1 MCVYFQNFKY
11 IYCMESSALTTIFL
25 PVALGII
32 MLGLGL
38 SLSVED
44 FKRVVKYPKVI
55 FIGLF
60 CQMFILPIVCFV
72 IVKGFNLDPEL
83 AVGLMLLAASPGG
96 STANLFSHLANGDVA
111 LNISLTA
118 FNSVLSL
125 LMLPLIVN
133 FSLDY
138 FMESG
143 QVIPMQF
150 KKIIE
155 VFAIVLVPVTFGMFI
170 KSWKPIVSE
179 KLDKPVKIISAIFLV
194 LIIISAIIKEKSH
207 IIEYFQQIGF
217 PALLF
222 NVLSLAVGY
231 YLPRILNIGK
241 KQAIAIGMEIGIH
254 NGTMAIFIATT
265 VLNNSVMSIP
275 PAIYSLIMF
284 ITAGLFGYLVNNRK
298 VKS

>member
-1 MCVYFQNFKY
+1 
-11 IYCMESSALTTIFL
+11 MESSALTTIFL
-25 PVALGII
+25 PAALGII

-72 IVKGFNLDPEL
+72 IVKGFNLAPEL

-231 YLPRILNIGK
+231 YLPRMLNIGK

>member
-1 MCVYFQNFKY
+1 
-11 IYCMESSALTTIFL
+11 MESSAITTIFL

-38 SLSVED
+38 SLTIAD
-44 FKRVVKYPKVI
+44 FQRVVKFPKVI

-60 CQMFILPIVCFV
+60 CQMILLPVVCFS
-72 IVKGFNLDPEL
+72 IAKGFGLAPEL

-118 FNSVLSL
+118 FNSILSI

-133 FSLDY
+133 FSIDY

-143 QVIPMQF
+143 QVVPLQF

-155 VFAIVLVPVTFGMFI
+155 VFAIVLVPVGIGMIVNAKNPSISI
-170 KSWKPIVSE
+170 KLE
-179 KLDKPVKIISAIFLV
+179 KPVKILSAIFLV
-194 LIIISAIIKEKSH
+194 LIIVSAIIKEKAH
-207 IIEYFQQIGF
+207 IVDYFQQIGI

-222 NVLSLAVGY
+222 NVLSLGIGY
-231 YLPRILNIGK
+231 FIPRMLKIGK

-275 PAIYSLIMF
+275 PAIYSLIM
-284 ITAGLFGYLVNNRK
+284 IVTAGMFGYFVSKRTVEN
-298 VKS
+298 

>member
-1 MCVYFQNFKY
+1 
-11 IYCMESSALTTIFL
+11 MESSAITTIFL

-38 SLSVED
+38 SLTIAD
-44 FKRVVKYPKVI
+44 FQRVVKFPKVI

-60 CQMFILPIVCFV
+60 CQMIILPVVCFS
-72 IVKGFNLDPEL
+72 IAKGFGLAPEL

-118 FNSVLSL
+118 FNSILSI

-133 FSLDY
+133 FSIDY

-143 QVIPMQF
+143 QVVPLQF

-155 VFAIVLVPVTFGMFI
+155 VFAIVLVPVGIGMIVNAKNPSISI
-170 KSWKPIVSE
+170 KLE
-179 KLDKPVKIISAIFLV
+179 KPVKILSALFLV
-194 LIIISAIIKEKSH
+194 LIIVSAIIKEKAH
-207 IIEYFQQIGF
+207 IVEYFQQIGI

-231 YLPRILNIGK
+231 YIPRMLNIGK

-284 ITAGLFGYLVNNRK
+284 LTAGVFGYFVS
-298 VKS
+298 KSNSEG

>member
-1 MCVYFQNFKY
+1 
-11 IYCMESSALTTIFL
+11 MESSALTTIFL
-25 PVALGII
+25 PAALGII

-55 FIGLF
+55 LIGLF
-60 CQMFILPIVCFV
+60 CQMIILPVVCFG
-72 IVKGFNLDPEL
+72 IAKGFGLAPEL

-118 FNSVLSL
+118 FNSILSL

-155 VFAIVLVPVTFGMFI
+155 VFAIVLVPVSIGMLI
-170 KSWKPIVSE
+170 KSWKPIVSD
-179 KLDKPVKIISAIFLV
+179 KLDKPVKILSAIFLV
-194 LIIISAIIKEKSH
+194 LIIVSAIIKEKTH
-207 IIEYFQQIGF
+207 IVEYFQQIGI

-222 NVLSLAVGY
+222 NVLSLVIGY
-231 YLPRILNIGK
+231 YLPRMLNIGK

-254 NGTMAIFIATT
+254 NGTLAIFIATT

-284 ITAGLFGYLVNNRK
+284 LTAGVFGYLINR
-298 VKS
+298 STTQE

>member
-1 MCVYFQNFKY
+1 
-11 IYCMESSALTTIFL
+11 MESSAITTIFL

-38 SLSVED
+38 SLTIAD
-44 FKRVVKYPKVI
+44 FQRVVKYPKVI

-60 CQMFILPIVCFV
+60 CQMIILPVVCFS
-72 IVKGFNLDPEL
+72 IAKGFGLAPEL

-118 FNSVLSL
+118 FNSILSI

-133 FSLDY
+133 FSIDY
-138 FMESG
+138 FMESV
-143 QVIPMQF
+143 QVVPLQF

-155 VFAIVLVPVTFGMFI
+155 VFAIVLVPVGIGMIVNAKNPSISI
-170 KSWKPIVSE
+170 KLE
-179 KLDKPVKIISAIFLV
+179 KPVKILSAIFLV
-194 LIIISAIIKEKSH
+194 LIIVSAIIKEKAL
-207 IIEYFQQIGF
+207 IVVYFQQIGI

-222 NVLSLAVGY
+222 NVLSLGIGY
-231 YLPRILNIGK
+231 FIPRMLRIGK

-284 ITAGLFGYLVNNRK
+284 ITAGIFGYFVSK
-298 VKS
+298 KPVAD

>member
-1 MCVYFQNFKY
+1 
-11 IYCMESSALTTIFL
+11 MESSAITTIFL
-25 PVALGII
+25 PVALGLI

-38 SLSVED
+38 SLTIAD
-44 FKRVVKYPKVI
+44 FQRVVKFPKVI

-60 CQMFILPIVCFV
+60 CQMILLPVVCFS
-72 IVKGFNLDPEL
+72 IAKGFGLAPEL

-118 FNSVLSL
+118 FNSILSI

-133 FSLDY
+133 FSINY

-143 QVIPMQF
+143 QVVPLQF

-155 VFAIVLVPVTFGMFI
+155 VFAIVLVPVGIGMIVNAKNPSISI
-170 KSWKPIVSE
+170 KLE
-179 KLDKPVKIISAIFLV
+179 KPVKVLSALFLV
-194 LIIISAIIKEKSH
+194 LIIVSAIIKEKAH
-207 IIEYFQQIGF
+207 IVEYFQEIGI

-222 NVLSLAVGY
+222 NVLSLGIGY
-231 YLPRILNIGK
+231 FIPRMLNIGK

-284 ITAGLFGYLVNNRK
+284 LTAGVFGYFVS
-298 VKS
+298 KSNSEG

>member
-1 MCVYFQNFKY
+1 
-11 IYCMESSALTTIFL
+11 MESSAITTIFL
-25 PVALGII
+25 PAALGII

-38 SLSVED
+38 SLSIDD

-60 CQMFILPIVCFV
+60 CQMIILPVVCFG
-72 IVKGFNLDPEL
+72 IAKGFGLAPEL

-118 FNSVLSL
+118 FNSILSL

-138 FMESG
+138 FLESG

-150 KKIIE
+150 KKILE
-155 VFAIVLVPVTFGMFI
+155 VFAIVLVPVTIGMII
-170 KSWKPIVSE
+170 KSVIPRVSE
-179 KLDKPVKIISAIFLV
+179 KLDKPVKILSAVFLV
-194 LIIISAIIKEKSH
+194 LIIISAIIKEKAN
-207 IIEYFQQIGF
+207 IVEYFQQIGI

-222 NVLSLAVGY
+222 NVLSLGIGY
-231 YLPRILNIGK
+231 YIPRFLNIGK

-284 ITAGLFGYLVNNRK
+284 ITAGAFGYIMSRK
-298 VKS
+298 TAEFS

>member
-1 MCVYFQNFKY
+1 
-11 IYCMESSALTTIFL
+11 MESSAITTIFL

-38 SLSVED
+38 SLTIAD
-44 FKRVVKYPKVI
+44 FQRVVKYPKVI

-60 CQMFILPIVCFV
+60 CQMIILPVVCFS
-72 IVKGFNLDPEL
+72 IAKGFGLAPEL

-118 FNSVLSL
+118 FNSILSI

-133 FSLDY
+133 FSIDY

-143 QVIPMQF
+143 QVVPLQF

-155 VFAIVLVPVTFGMFI
+155 VFAIVLVPVGIGMIVNAKNPSISI
-170 KSWKPIVSE
+170 KLE
-179 KLDKPVKIISAIFLV
+179 KPVKILSAIFLV
-194 LIIISAIIKEKSH
+194 LIIVSAIIKEKAH
-207 IIEYFQQIGF
+207 IVEYFQQIGI

-222 NVLSLAVGY
+222 NVLSLGIGY
-231 YLPRILNIGK
+231 FIPRMLRIGK

-284 ITAGLFGYLVNNRK
+284 VTAGIFGYFVSK
-298 VKS
+298 KTVAD

>member
-1 MCVYFQNFKY
+1 
-11 IYCMESSALTTIFL
+11 MESSAITTIFL

-38 SLSVED
+38 SLTIAD
-44 FKRVVKYPKVI
+44 FQRVVKFPKVI

-60 CQMFILPIVCFV
+60 CQMIILPVVCFS
-72 IVKGFNLDPEL
+72 IAKGFGLAPEL

-118 FNSVLSL
+118 FNSILSI

-133 FSLDY
+133 FSIDY

-143 QVIPMQF
+143 QVVPLQF

-155 VFAIVLVPVTFGMFI
+155 VFAIVLVPVGIGMIVNAKNPSISI
-170 KSWKPIVSE
+170 KLE
-179 KLDKPVKIISAIFLV
+179 KPVKILSAIFLV
-194 LIIISAIIKEKSH
+194 LIIVSAIIKEKAH
-207 IIEYFQQIGF
+207 IVDYFQQIGI

-222 NVLSLAVGY
+222 NVLSLGIGY
-231 YLPRILNIGK
+231 FIPRMLNIGK

-284 ITAGLFGYLVNNRK
+284 ITAGIFGYVVSRRTT
-298 VKS
+298 

>member
-1 MCVYFQNFKY
+1 
-11 IYCMESSALTTIFL
+11 MESSAITTIFL

-38 SLSVED
+38 SLTIAD
-44 FKRVVKYPKVI
+44 FQRVVKFPKVI

-60 CQMFILPIVCFV
+60 CQMIILPVVCFS
-72 IVKGFNLDPEL
+72 IAKGFGLAPEL

-118 FNSVLSL
+118 FNSILSI

-133 FSLDY
+133 FSIDY

-143 QVIPMQF
+143 QVVPLQF

-155 VFAIVLVPVTFGMFI
+155 VFAIVLVPVGIGMIVNAKNPSISI
-170 KSWKPIVSE
+170 KLE
-179 KLDKPVKIISAIFLV
+179 KPVKILSAIFLV
-194 LIIISAIIKEKSH
+194 LIIVSAIIKEKEH
-207 IIEYFQQIGF
+207 VVEYFQQIGI

-222 NVLSLAVGY
+222 NVLSLGIGY
-231 YLPRILNIGK
+231 FIPRMLRIGK

-284 ITAGLFGYLVNNRK
+284 VTAGMFGYFVSK
-298 VKS
+298 KTVES

>member
-1 MCVYFQNFKY
+1 
-11 IYCMESSALTTIFL
+11 MESSAITTIFL

-38 SLSVED
+38 SLTIAD
-44 FKRVVKYPKVI
+44 FQRVVKFPKVI

-60 CQMFILPIVCFV
+60 CQMILLPVVCFS
-72 IVKGFNLDPEL
+72 IAKGFGLAPEL

-118 FNSVLSL
+118 FNSILSI

-133 FSLDY
+133 FSIDY

-143 QVIPMQF
+143 QVVPLQF

-155 VFAIVLVPVTFGMFI
+155 VFAIVLVPVGIGMIVNAKNPSISI
-170 KSWKPIVSE
+170 KLE
-179 KLDKPVKIISAIFLV
+179 KPVKILSALFLV
-194 LIIISAIIKEKSH
+194 LIIVSAIIKEKAH
-207 IIEYFQQIGF
+207 IVEYFQQIGIS
-217 PALLF
+217 ALLF
-222 NVLSLAVGY
+222 NVLSLGIGY
-231 YLPRILNIGK
+231 FIPRMLNIGK

-284 ITAGLFGYLVNNRK
+284 ITAGVFGFFVS
-298 VKS
+298 KSSEEA

>member
-1 MCVYFQNFKY
+1 
-11 IYCMESSALTTIFL
+11 MESSVLTTIFL

-55 FIGLF
+55 LVGLF
-60 CQMFILPIVCFV
+60 CQMFILPIVCFM
-72 IVKGFNLDPEL
+72 IVKGFNLAPEL

-155 VFAIVLVPVTFGMFI
+155 VFAIVLVPVTIGMFI
-170 KSWKPIVSE
+170 KSWKPIVSD
-179 KLDKPVKIISAIFLV
+179 KLDKPVKILSAIFLV
-194 LIIISAIIKEKSH
+194 IIIIAAILKEKSH
-207 IIEYFQQIGF
+207 IVEYFQQIGI

-222 NVLSLAVGY
+222 NVMSLVAGY
-231 YLPRILNIGK
+231 YLPRMLKIGK

-284 ITAGLFGYLVNNRK
+284 LTASMFGYLVNK
-298 VKS
+298 SVVKN

>member
-1 MCVYFQNFKY
+1 
-11 IYCMESSALTTIFL
+11 MESSAITTIFL

-38 SLSVED
+38 SLTIAD
-44 FKRVVKYPKVI
+44 FQRVVKFPKVI

-60 CQMFILPIVCFV
+60 CQMILLPVVCFS
-72 IVKGFNLDPEL
+72 IAKGFGLAPEL

-118 FNSVLSL
+118 FNSILSI

-133 FSLDY
+133 FSIDY

-143 QVIPMQF
+143 QVVPLQF

-155 VFAIVLVPVTFGMFI
+155 VFAIVLVPVGIGMIVNAKNPSISI
-170 KSWKPIVSE
+170 KLE
-179 KLDKPVKIISAIFLV
+179 KPVKILSALFLV
-194 LIIISAIIKEKSH
+194 LIIVSAIIKEKAH
-207 IIEYFQQIGF
+207 IVEYFQQIGI

-222 NVLSLAVGY
+222 NVLSLGIGY
-231 YLPRILNIGK
+231 FIPRMLNIGK

-284 ITAGLFGYLVNNRK
+284 VTAGMFGYFVSKRTVEN
-298 VKS
+298 

>member
-1 MCVYFQNFKY
+1 
-11 IYCMESSALTTIFL
+11 MESSAITTIFL

-38 SLSVED
+38 SLTIAD
-44 FKRVVKYPKVI
+44 FQRVVKYPKVI

-60 CQMFILPIVCFV
+60 CQMIILPVVCFS
-72 IVKGFNLDPEL
+72 IAKGFGLAPEL

-118 FNSVLSL
+118 FNSILSI

-133 FSLDY
+133 FSIDY

-143 QVIPMQF
+143 QVVPLQF

-155 VFAIVLVPVTFGMFI
+155 VFAIVLVPVGIGMIVNAKNPSISI
-170 KSWKPIVSE
+170 KLE
-179 KLDKPVKIISAIFLV
+179 KPVKILSAIFLV
-194 LIIISAIIKEKSH
+194 LIIVSAIIKEKAH
-207 IIEYFQQIGF
+207 IVEYFQQIGI

-222 NVLSLAVGY
+222 NVLSLGIGY
-231 YLPRILNIGK
+231 FIPRMLRIGK

-284 ITAGLFGYLVNNRK
+284 ITAGIFGYFVSK
-298 VKS
+298 KTVAD

>member
-1 MCVYFQNFKY
+1 
-11 IYCMESSALTTIFL
+11 MESSAITTIFL
-25 PVALGII
+25 PLALGII

-38 SLSVED
+38 SLTITD
-44 FKRVVKYPKVI
+44 FQRVVKFPKVI

-60 CQMFILPIVCFV
+60 CQMIILPVVCFS
-72 IVKGFNLDPEL
+72 IAKGFGLAPEL

-118 FNSVLSL
+118 FNSILSI

-133 FSLDY
+133 FSIDY

-143 QVIPMQF
+143 QVVPLQF

-155 VFAIVLVPVTFGMFI
+155 VFAIVLVPVGIGMIVNAKNPSISI
-170 KSWKPIVSE
+170 KLE
-179 KLDKPVKIISAIFLV
+179 KPVKILSAIFLV
-194 LIIISAIIKEKSH
+194 LIIVSAIIKEKAH
-207 IIEYFQQIGF
+207 IVEYFQQIGI

-222 NVLSLAVGY
+222 NVLSLGIGY
-231 YLPRILNIGK
+231 FIPRMLNIGK

-254 NGTMAIFIATT
+254 NGTIAIFIATT

-284 ITAGLFGYLVNNRK
+284 VTAGIFGYFVSKKN
-298 VKS
+298 VAD

>member
-1 MCVYFQNFKY
+1 
-11 IYCMESSALTTIFL
+11 
-25 PVALGII
+25 

-38 SLSVED
+38 SLTIAD
-44 FKRVVKYPKVI
+44 FQRVVKFPKVI

-60 CQMFILPIVCFV
+60 CQMIILPVVCFS
-72 IVKGFNLDPEL
+72 IAKGFGLAPEL

-118 FNSVLSL
+118 FNSILSI

-133 FSLDY
+133 FSIDY

-143 QVIPMQF
+143 QVVPLQF

-155 VFAIVLVPVTFGMFI
+155 VFAIVLVPVGIGMIVNAKNPSISI
-170 KSWKPIVSE
+170 KLE
-179 KLDKPVKIISAIFLV
+179 KPVKILSALFLV
-194 LIIISAIIKEKSH
+194 LIIVSAIIKEKAH
-207 IIEYFQQIGF
+207 IVEYFQQIGI

-222 NVLSLAVGY
+222 NVLSLGIGY
-231 YLPRILNIGK
+231 FIPRMLNIGK

-284 ITAGLFGYLVNNRK
+284 ITAGIFGYVVSRRTT
-298 VKS
+298 

>member
-1 MCVYFQNFKY
+1 
-11 IYCMESSALTTIFL
+11 MESSAITTIFL

-38 SLSVED
+38 SLTIAD
-44 FKRVVKYPKVI
+44 FQRVVKYPKVI

-60 CQMFILPIVCFV
+60 CQMIILPVVCFS
-72 IVKGFNLDPEL
+72 IAKGFGLAPEL

-118 FNSVLSL
+118 FNSILSI

-133 FSLDY
+133 FSIDY

-143 QVIPMQF
+143 QVVPLQF

-155 VFAIVLVPVTFGMFI
+155 VFAIVLVPVGIGMIVNAKNPSISI
-170 KSWKPIVSE
+170 KLE
-179 KLDKPVKIISAIFLV
+179 KPVKILSALFLV
-194 LIIISAIIKEKSH
+194 LIIVSAIIKEKAH
-207 IIEYFQQIGF
+207 IVEYFQQIGI

-222 NVLSLAVGY
+222 NVLSLGIGY
-231 YLPRILNIGK
+231 FIPRMLNIGK

-284 ITAGLFGYLVNNRK
+284 ITAGIFGYVVSRRTT
-298 VKS
+298 

>member
-1 MCVYFQNFKY
+1 
-11 IYCMESSALTTIFL
+11 MESSAITTIFL

-38 SLSVED
+38 SLTIAD
-44 FKRVVKYPKVI
+44 FQRVVKFPKVI

-60 CQMFILPIVCFV
+60 CQMILLPVVCFS
-72 IVKGFNLDPEL
+72 IAKGFGLAPEL

-118 FNSVLSL
+118 FNSILSI

-133 FSLDY
+133 FSIDY

-143 QVIPMQF
+143 QVVPLQF

-155 VFAIVLVPVTFGMFI
+155 VFAIVLVPVGIGMIVNAKNPSISI
-170 KSWKPIVSE
+170 KLE
-179 KLDKPVKIISAIFLV
+179 KPVKILSAIFLV
-194 LIIISAIIKEKSH
+194 LIIVSAIIKEKAH
-207 IIEYFQQIGF
+207 IVDYFQQIGI

-222 NVLSLAVGY
+222 NVLSLGIGY
-231 YLPRILNIGK
+231 FIPRMLKIGK

-284 ITAGLFGYLVNNRK
+284 VTAGMFGYFVSKRTVEN
-298 VKS
+298 

>member
-1 MCVYFQNFKY
+1 
-11 IYCMESSALTTIFL
+11 MESSAITTIFL
-25 PVALGII
+25 PLALGII

-38 SLSVED
+38 SLTIAD
-44 FKRVVKYPKVI
+44 FQRVVKFPKVI

-60 CQMFILPIVCFV
+60 CQMIILPVVCFS
-72 IVKGFNLDPEL
+72 IAKGFGLAPEL

-118 FNSVLSL
+118 FNSILSI

-133 FSLDY
+133 FSIDY

-143 QVIPMQF
+143 QVVPLQF

-155 VFAIVLVPVTFGMFI
+155 VFAIVLVPVGIGMIVNAKNPSISI
-170 KSWKPIVSE
+170 KLE
-179 KLDKPVKIISAIFLV
+179 KPVKILSAIFLV
-194 LIIISAIIKEKSH
+194 LIIVSAIIKEKAH
-207 IIEYFQQIGF
+207 IVEYFQQIGI

-222 NVLSLAVGY
+222 NVLSLGIGY
-231 YLPRILNIGK
+231 FIPRMLNIGK

-284 ITAGLFGYLVNNRK
+284 VTAGIFGYFVSKKN
-298 VKS
+298 VAD

>member
-1 MCVYFQNFKY
+1 
-11 IYCMESSALTTIFL
+11 MESSAITTIFL

-38 SLSVED
+38 SLTIED
-44 FKRVVKYPKVI
+44 FKRVVKFPKVI

-60 CQMFILPIVCFV
+60 CQMAILPVVCFG
-72 IVKGFNLDPEL
+72 IAKGFGLPPEL

-118 FNSVLSL
+118 FNSILSI

-133 FSLDY
+133 FSIDY

-143 QVIPMQF
+143 QVVPMQF

-155 VFAIVLVPVTFGMFI
+155 VFAIVLVPVAIGMVVNANKPSFS
-170 KSWKPIVSE
+170 KSLE
-179 KLDKPVKIISAIFLV
+179 KPVKILSALFLV
-194 LIIISAIIKEKSH
+194 LIIVSAIIKEKAH
-207 IIEYFQQIGF
+207 IVEYFQQVGL
-217 PALLF
+217 PALIF
-222 NVLSLAVGY
+222 NLLSLGVGY
-231 YLPRILNIGK
+231 FLPRMLNIGK

-284 ITAGLFGYLVNNRK
+284 VTAGIFGYLVSNK
-298 VKS
+298 KEVS

>member
-1 MCVYFQNFKY
+1 
-11 IYCMESSALTTIFL
+11 
-25 PVALGII
+25 

-55 FIGLF
+55 LVGLF
-60 CQMFILPIVCFV
+60 CQMFILPIVCFM
-72 IVKGFNLDPEL
+72 IVNGFNLAPDL

-138 FMESG
+138 FMETG

-155 VFAIVLVPVTFGMFI
+155 VFAIVLVPVTIGMFI
-170 KSWKPIVSE
+170 KSWKPIVSD
-179 KLDKPVKIISAIFLV
+179 KLDKPVKILSAIFLV
-194 LIIISAIIKEKSH
+194 IIIIAAILKEKSH
-207 IIEYFQQIGF
+207 IVEYFQQIGI

-222 NVLSLAVGY
+222 NVLSLVVGY
-231 YLPRILNIGK
+231 YLPRMLKIGK

-284 ITAGLFGYLVNNRK
+284 LTASMFGYLVNK
-298 VKS
+298 SVVKN

>member
-1 MCVYFQNFKY
+1 
-11 IYCMESSALTTIFL
+11 MESSAITTIFL

-38 SLSVED
+38 SLTIAD
-44 FKRVVKYPKVI
+44 FQRVVKYPKVI

-60 CQMFILPIVCFV
+60 CQMIILPVVCFS
-72 IVKGFNLDPEL
+72 IAKGFGLAPEL

-118 FNSVLSL
+118 FNSILSI

-133 FSLDY
+133 FSIDY

-143 QVIPMQF
+143 QVVPLQF
-150 KKIIE
+150 NKIIE
-155 VFAIVLVPVTFGMFI
+155 VFAIVLVPVGIGMIVNAKNPSISI
-170 KSWKPIVSE
+170 KLE
-179 KLDKPVKIISAIFLV
+179 KPVKILSAIFLV
-194 LIIISAIIKEKSH
+194 LIIVSAIIKEKAH
-207 IIEYFQQIGF
+207 IVEYFQQIGI

-222 NVLSLAVGY
+222 NVLSLGIGY
-231 YLPRILNIGK
+231 FIPRMLRIGK

-284 ITAGLFGYLVNNRK
+284 ITAGVFGYFVS
-298 VKS
+298 KSAVAD

>member
-1 MCVYFQNFKY
+1 
-11 IYCMESSALTTIFL
+11 MESSAITTIFL

-38 SLSVED
+38 SLTIAD
-44 FKRVVKYPKVI
+44 FQRVVKFPKVI

-60 CQMFILPIVCFV
+60 CQMIILPVVCFS
-72 IVKGFNLDPEL
+72 IAKGFGLAPEL

-118 FNSVLSL
+118 FNSILSI

-133 FSLDY
+133 FSIDY
-138 FMESG
+138 FMETG
-143 QVIPMQF
+143 QVVPLQF

-155 VFAIVLVPVTFGMFI
+155 VFAIVLVPVGIGMIINAKNPSISI
-170 KSWKPIVSE
+170 KLE
-179 KLDKPVKIISAIFLV
+179 KPVKILSALFLV
-194 LIIISAIIKEKSH
+194 LIIVSAIIKEKAH
-207 IIEYFQQIGF
+207 IVEYFQEIGI

-222 NVLSLAVGY
+222 NVLSLGIGY
-231 YLPRILNIGK
+231 FIPRMLNIGK

-284 ITAGLFGYLVNNRK
+284 LTAGVFEYFVS
-298 VKS
+298 KSSEEA

>member
-1 MCVYFQNFKY
+1 
-11 IYCMESSALTTIFL
+11 MESSALTTIFL
-25 PVALGII
+25 PAALGII

-55 FIGLF
+55 LIGLF
-60 CQMFILPIVCFV
+60 CQMIILPVVCFG
-72 IVKGFNLDPEL
+72 IAKGFGLAPEL

-118 FNSVLSL
+118 FNSILSL

-155 VFAIVLVPVTFGMFI
+155 VFAIVLVPVSIGMLI
-170 KSWKPIVSE
+170 KSWKPIVSD
-179 KLDKPVKIISAIFLV
+179 KLDKPVKILSAIFLV
-194 LIIISAIIKEKSH
+194 LIIVSAIIKEKTH
-207 IIEYFQQIGF
+207 IVEYFQQIGI

-222 NVLSLAVGY
+222 NVLSLVIGY
-231 YLPRILNIGK
+231 YLPRMLNIGK

-254 NGTMAIFIATT
+254 NGTLAIFIATT

-284 ITAGLFGYLVNNRK
+284 LTAGVFGYLINR
-298 VKS
+298 STAQE

>member
-1 MCVYFQNFKY
+1 
-11 IYCMESSALTTIFL
+11 
-25 PVALGII
+25 

-38 SLSVED
+38 SLTIAD
-44 FKRVVKYPKVI
+44 FQRVVKFPKVI

-60 CQMFILPIVCFV
+60 CQMIILPVVCFS
-72 IVKGFNLDPEL
+72 IAKGFGLAPEL

-118 FNSVLSL
+118 FNSILSI

-133 FSLDY
+133 FSIDY

-143 QVIPMQF
+143 QVVPLQF

-155 VFAIVLVPVTFGMFI
+155 VFAIVLVPVGIGMIVNAKNPSISI
-170 KSWKPIVSE
+170 KLE
-179 KLDKPVKIISAIFLV
+179 KPVKILSAIFLV
-194 LIIISAIIKEKSH
+194 LIIVSAIIKEKAH
-207 IIEYFQQIGF
+207 IVEYFQQIGI

-222 NVLSLAVGY
+222 NVLSLGIGY
-231 YLPRILNIGK
+231 FIPRMLRIGK

-284 ITAGLFGYLVNNRK
+284 VTAGIFGYFVSK
-298 VKS
+298 KTVAD

>member
-1 MCVYFQNFKY
+1 
-11 IYCMESSALTTIFL
+11 MESSAITTIFL
-25 PVALGII
+25 PLALGII

-38 SLSVED
+38 SLTLED
-44 FKRVVKYPKVI
+44 FKRVVKFPKVI
-55 FIGLF
+55 LIGLF
-60 CQMFILPIVCFV
+60 CQMIILPIACFL
-72 IVKGFNLDPEL
+72 IAKGFGLPPEL

-118 FNSVLSL
+118 FNSILSI

-143 QVIPMQF
+143 QVVPLQF

-155 VFAIVLVPVTFGMFI
+155 VFAIVLVPVGIGMVVNA
-170 KSWKPIVSE
+170 KKPSISL
-179 KLDKPVKIISAIFLV
+179 KLEKPVKIISAVFLV
-194 LIIISAIIKEKSH
+194 LIIVSAIIKEKAH
-207 IIEYFQQIGF
+207 IVEYFQQVGL

-222 NVLSLAVGY
+222 NVLSLCVGY
-231 YLPRILNIGK
+231 FIPRLLKIEK
-241 KQAIAIGMEIGIH
+241 KQSIAIGMEIGIH

-284 ITAGLFGYLVNNRK
+284 FTAGIFGYIVSRK
-298 VKS
+298 TA

>member
-1 MCVYFQNFKY
+1 
-11 IYCMESSALTTIFL
+11 MESSAITTIFL

-38 SLSVED
+38 SLTIAD
-44 FKRVVKYPKVI
+44 FQRVVKYPKVI

-60 CQMFILPIVCFV
+60 CQMIILPVVCFS
-72 IVKGFNLDPEL
+72 IAKGFGLAPEL

-118 FNSVLSL
+118 FNSILSI

-133 FSLDY
+133 FSIDY

-143 QVIPMQF
+143 QVVPLQF

-155 VFAIVLVPVTFGMFI
+155 VFAIVVVPVGIGMIVNAKNPSISI
-170 KSWKPIVSE
+170 KLE
-179 KLDKPVKIISAIFLV
+179 KPVKILSAIFLV
-194 LIIISAIIKEKSH
+194 LIIVSAIIKEKAH
-207 IIEYFQQIGF
+207 IVEYFQQIGI

-222 NVLSLAVGY
+222 NVLSLGIGY
-231 YLPRILNIGK
+231 FIPRMLRIGK

-284 ITAGLFGYLVNNRK
+284 ITAGIFGYFVSK
-298 VKS
+298 KTVAD

>member
-1 MCVYFQNFKY
+1 
-11 IYCMESSALTTIFL
+11 MESSAITTIFL

-38 SLSVED
+38 SLTIAD
-44 FKRVVKYPKVI
+44 FQRVVKYPKVI

-60 CQMFILPIVCFV
+60 CQMIILPVVCFS
-72 IVKGFNLDPEL
+72 IAKGFGLAPEL

-118 FNSVLSL
+118 FNSILSI

-133 FSLDY
+133 FSIDY

-143 QVIPMQF
+143 QVVPLQF

-155 VFAIVLVPVTFGMFI
+155 VFAIVLVPVGIGMIVNAKNPSISI
-170 KSWKPIVSE
+170 KLE
-179 KLDKPVKIISAIFLV
+179 KPVKILSAIFLV
-194 LIIISAIIKEKSH
+194 LIIVSAIIKEKAH
-207 IIEYFQQIGF
+207 IVEYFQQIGI

-222 NVLSLAVGY
+222 NVLSLGIGY
-231 YLPRILNIGK
+231 FIPRMLRIGK

-284 ITAGLFGYLVNNRK
+284 ITAGIFGYFVSK
-298 VKS
+298 KPVAD

>member
-1 MCVYFQNFKY
+1 
-11 IYCMESSALTTIFL
+11 MESSAITTIFL

-38 SLSVED
+38 SLTIAD
-44 FKRVVKYPKVI
+44 FQRVVKFPKVI

-60 CQMFILPIVCFV
+60 CQMIILPVVCFS
-72 IVKGFNLDPEL
+72 IAKGFGLAPEL

-118 FNSVLSL
+118 FNSILSI

-133 FSLDY
+133 FSIDY

-143 QVIPMQF
+143 QVVPLQF

-155 VFAIVLVPVTFGMFI
+155 VFAIVLVPVGIGMIINAKNPSISI
-170 KSWKPIVSE
+170 KLE
-179 KLDKPVKIISAIFLV
+179 KPVKILSALFLV
-194 LIIISAIIKEKSH
+194 LIIVSAIIKEKAH
-207 IIEYFQQIGF
+207 IVEYFQEIGI

-222 NVLSLAVGY
+222 NVLSLGIGY
-231 YLPRILNIGK
+231 FIPRMLNIGK

-284 ITAGLFGYLVNNRK
+284 LTAGVFGYFVS
-298 VKS
+298 KSSKEA

>member
-1 MCVYFQNFKY
+1 
-11 IYCMESSALTTIFL
+11 MESSAITTIFL
-25 PVALGII
+25 PLALGII

-38 SLSVED
+38 SLTIAD
-44 FKRVVKYPKVI
+44 FQRVVKFPKVI

-60 CQMFILPIVCFV
+60 CQMIILPVVCFS
-72 IVKGFNLDPEL
+72 IAKGFGLAPEL

-118 FNSVLSL
+118 FNSILSI

-133 FSLDY
+133 FSIDY

-143 QVIPMQF
+143 QVVPLQF

-155 VFAIVLVPVTFGMFI
+155 VFAIVLVPVGIGMIVNAKNPSISI
-170 KSWKPIVSE
+170 KLE
-179 KLDKPVKIISAIFLV
+179 KPVKILSAIFLV
-194 LIIISAIIKEKSH
+194 LIIVSAIIKEKAH
-207 IIEYFQQIGF
+207 IVEYFQQIGI

-222 NVLSLAVGY
+222 NVLSLGIGY
-231 YLPRILNIGK
+231 FIPRMLRIGK

-284 ITAGLFGYLVNNRK
+284 VTAGIFGYFVSK
-298 VKS
+298 KTVAD

>member
-1 MCVYFQNFKY
+1 
-11 IYCMESSALTTIFL
+11 MESSAITTIFL

-38 SLSVED
+38 SLTVAD
-44 FKRVVKYPKVI
+44 FQRVAKFPKVI

-60 CQMFILPIVCFV
+60 CQMIILPVVCFS
-72 IVKGFNLDPEL
+72 IAKGFGLAPEL

-118 FNSVLSL
+118 FNSILSI

-133 FSLDY
+133 FSIDY

-143 QVIPMQF
+143 QVVPLQF

-155 VFAIVLVPVTFGMFI
+155 VFAIVLVPVGIGMIVNAKNPNISI
-170 KSWKPIVSE
+170 KLE
-179 KLDKPVKIISAIFLV
+179 KPVKILSALFLV
-194 LIIISAIIKEKSH
+194 LIIVSAIIKEKAH
-207 IIEYFQQIGF
+207 IVEYFQQIGI

-222 NVLSLAVGY
+222 NVLSLGIGY
-231 YLPRILNIGK
+231 FIPRILNINK

-284 ITAGLFGYLVNNRK
+284 ITAGAFGYFVS
-298 VKS
+298 KSKEGV

>member
-1 MCVYFQNFKY
+1 
-11 IYCMESSALTTIFL
+11 L
-25 PVALGII
+25 
-32 MLGLGL
+32 LGL

-72 IVKGFNLDPEL
+72 IVKGFNLAPEL

-155 VFAIVLVPVTFGMFI
+155 VFAIVLIPVTFGMFI

-231 YLPRILNIGK
+231 YLPRMLNIGK

-284 ITAGLFGYLVNNRK
+284 FTASLFGYLVNNRK

>member
-1 MCVYFQNFKY
+1 
-11 IYCMESSALTTIFL
+11 MESSALTTIFL
-25 PVALGII
+25 PAALGII

-72 IVKGFNLDPEL
+72 IVKGFNLAPEL

-143 QVIPMQF
+143 QIIPMQF